1 MQWVCDICG
10 YVHDEEEPPDT
21 CPVCGA
27 PRSKFSEWTEDEDE
41 SLKDDLYDDEEF
53 GDRLGHDDDDEDDKY

>member
-27 PRSKFSEWTEDEDE
+27 PRSKFSEWTED
-41 SLKDDLYDDEEF
+41 DDLTNDDYLDDEGE
-53 GDRLGHDDDDEDDKY
+53 DDDLDDEDDRY